1 VACCAHTDLPR
12 SHPAM
17 HTYIHRHQYAP
28 RPAAHP
34 TYTAHAPSLP
44 NCCVHSWHRTISR
57 ALTDGFTFVTTAKKS
72 AAVRSGSRS
81 FAVGTCFQV
90 IGRPPSEGAQG
101 VSHSLPSALICNV
114 ARRQREIYFYRTCPT
129 WFLWLFGQKELDAC
143 MDWLSCCLLACLPA
157 CLPASLLA
165 CSPACLPCVPC
176 LSCLLRVPFFG
187 GVVVYTL

>member
-1 VACCAHTDLPR
+1 MACCAHTDLPR

-114 ARRQREIYFYRTCPT
+114 ARRQRDIYFYRACPT
-129 WFLWLFGQKELDAC
+129 WFWYGFLGRRKWMHAWTGF
-143 MDWLSCCLLACLPA
+143 LACWLACWLARLPA
-157 CLPASLLA
+157 CLPALLA
-165 CSPACLPCVPC
+165 LLVLRAACV
-176 LSCLLRVPFFG
+176 FFRWAG
-187 GVVVYTL
+187 GVHVVEG